1 MRVKNLVVMEVE
13 RTRSMKEKLKLLTN
27 NLINKIASYSLMK
40 NFRLFK

>member
-27 NLINKIASYSLMK
+27 NLINKIASYRLMK